1 MNDEFEKALNA
12 YKKTFNDDFPTF
24 QMSAY
29 GPEEMTEFINECVKK
44 KKDVYQ
50 LNYLVLDDSVQ
61 Y

>member
-24 QMSAY
+24 QMSAH
-29 GPEEMTEFINECVKK
+29 GPGEMTKIINECISK

>member
-1 MNDEFEKALNA
+1 MTDEFEKALNT

-24 QMSAY
+24 QMSAHN
-29 GPEEMTEFINECVKK
+29 PEEMMEIINECVKK

>member
-1 MNDEFEKALNA
+1 MTDEFEKALNI
-12 YKKTFNDDFPTF
+12 YKETFNDDFPTF

-29 GPEEMTEFINECVKK
+29 GPEEITEIINECVKK

-50 LNYLVLDDSVQ
+50 LNYLVLDDSIQ

>member
-1 MNDEFEKALNA
+1 MNDEFEKALNT

-29 GPEEMTEFINECVKK
+29 GPEEMMEIINECVKK

>member
-1 MNDEFEKALNA
+1 MTDEFEKALID

-24 QMSAY
+24 PMSAY
-29 GPEEMTEFINECVKK
+29 GPEEMTKIINECIRK